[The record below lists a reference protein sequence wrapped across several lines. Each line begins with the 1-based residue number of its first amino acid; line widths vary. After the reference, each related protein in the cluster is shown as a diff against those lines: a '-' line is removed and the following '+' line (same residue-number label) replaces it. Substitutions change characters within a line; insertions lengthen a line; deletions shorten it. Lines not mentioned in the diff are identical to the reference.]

1 MQWRPVDVV
10 ATILAVGLSSAVILI
25 LVVTGIQITRSS
37 LPTVELSSNASQILT
52 GAVGGLAG
60 LLGGY
65 LGHNLRDKQRK
76 EGDQDRKQP

>member
-37 LPTVELSSNASQILT
+37 LPQVELSAPTPARS
-52 GAVGGLAG
+52 
-60 LLGGY
+60 
-65 LGHNLRDKQRK
+65 
-76 EGDQDRKQP
+76 